1 MEFGH
6 LVAPNT
12 DGVDHDHFFSFRL
25 DLDVDGTKNN
35 FMVDKLVQYKLPPTQ
50 RAEDDMGDEV
60 RLHRHREAWRCR
72 TSAWSTRRC
81 GDLPIRR

>member
-25 DLDVDGTKNN
+25 DLDVDGT
-35 FMVDKLVQYKLPPTQ
+35 
-50 RAEDDMGDEV
+50 EE
-60 RLHRHREAWRCR
+60 
-72 TSAWSTRRC
+72 
-81 GDLPIRR
+81 